1 MSKFKGACGE
11 LWVVVLYWAIRD
23 RCTHLHRRLL
33 ASLITR
39 LLHCNI

>member
-11 LWVVVLYWAIRD
+11 LWVVVVYWDIGTGTAH
-23 RCTHLHRRLL
+23 CHRRLL

-39 LLHCNI
+39 L